1 MSADFLVELGTEE
14 LPPKA
19 LKNLMASFAE
29 TIEANLKAAELSF
42 TAIKPF
48 AAPRRL
54 AVLVENL
61 ASETPSKELVV
72 WGPPAAIAFDKE
84 GQPTKAALAFAEKN
98 GIAASELKAEN
109 DGKAEKLVAR
119 ITAEGKKTVEL
130 LEAVVADALAK
141 LPIAKRMK
149 WGAKR
154 EEFVRPVHWLVM
166 LFGSDVINACIL
178 GLTAGRTT
186 RGHRFHYNNTI
197 DLAKA
202 SDYASVLKNTGFVV
216 ADFAERGATIKQQ
229 VEAEAKKVG
238 GVAVIDPA
246 LLDEVT
252 ALVEWPVALTG
263 KFEERFLAVPAEALI
278 ASMKEHQK
286 YFHVVDVNGKLKN
299 NFITVANIQSKDPSQ
314 IIDGNERVI
323 RPRLS
328 DAAFFFETD
337 KKTTLASLRERLK
350 TIVFQAQLGTIFD
363 KTERVAKLAQF
374 IAEKINVPEILET
387 ASPQA
392 INAFK
397 ITLAVNAKRA
407 GELCKSDLVTNMVGE
422 FDDMQGIAGYY
433 YAVNDGENA
442 EVAAAMNEQ
451 YMPRFAGDQLP
462 KTVTGKI
469 IALADRLDTIS
480 GIFGIGQQPTG
491 SKDPFALRRASI
503 AVLRIL
509 VEEGIALD
517 LRQLLEAALENGHA
531 AQFQRNSQFELEN
544 QFRKPQLA
552 ESILSYMLDRFRAMF
567 EDAKIPVEV
576 FQAVQARNLTEPLNI
591 HERVLAVNEFRSL
604 PQAPALAAANK
615 RVYNIISKQDPDEFT
630 HQVDTKLLTEPAEI
644 ALQNA
649 INAKNTELSPLL
661 KAHEYTKAL
670 ATLADLQEPIDAFFE
685 SVMVMCDDQKLQRN
699 RLALLH
705 KLRVL
710 FLGIADISYL
720 VPTKS

>member
-98 GIAASELKAEN
+98 GIAPSELKAES

-119 ITAEGKKTVEL
+119 ISTEGKKTVEL
-130 LEAVVADALAK
+130 LEAVVVDALAK

-166 LFGSDVINACIL
+166 LFGSEVVNASVL
-178 GLTAGRTT
+178 GLTAGRAS
-186 RGHRFHYNNTI
+186 RGHRFHYNDTI
-197 DLAKA
+197 ELAKA
-202 SDYASVLKNTGFVV
+202 SDYASVLKNTGYVV
-216 ADFAERGATIKQQ
+216 ADFAERSAIIKEQ

-263 KFEERFLAVPAEALI
+263 KFEERFLAVPSEALI

-286 YFHVVDVNGKLKN
+286 YFHVVDANGKLKN
-299 NFITVANIQSKDPSQ
+299 NFITVANIQSKDAAQ
-314 IIDGNERVI
+314 IINGNERVI

-350 TIVFQAQLGTIFD
+350 TIVFQAQLGTIFE
-363 KTERVAKLAQF
+363 KTERVAKLAQL
-374 IAEKINVPEILET
+374 IASKLNADE
-387 ASPQA
+387 AS
-392 INAFK
+392 
-397 ITLAVNAKRA
+397 AVRA

-462 KTVTGKI
+462 ATTTGTI

-503 AVLRIL
+503 AVLRLL
-509 VEEGIALD
+509 VEKNLSLD
-517 LRQLLEAALENGHA
+517 LRELLTFAK
-531 AQFQRNSQFELEN
+531 AQHKNLTVSDELVE
-544 QFRKPQLA
+544 QVLG
-552 ESILSYMLDRFRAMF
+552 YMLDRFRAMF
-567 EDAKIPVEV
+567 EDANIPAEV
-576 FQAVQARNLTEPLNI
+576 FQSVTAKQLSQPLDINQ
-591 HERVLAVNEFRSL
+591 RVLAVNEFSKL
-604 PQAPALAAANK
+604 PQAQALAAANK
-615 RVYNIISKQDPDEFT
+615 RVSNILAK
-630 HQVDTKLLTEPAEI
+630 
-644 ALQNA
+644 QNA
-649 INAKNTELSPLL
+649 AVSTDINAALLQEDAEKNLAQAVSAKAAVVAPLFV
-661 KAHEYTKAL
+661 AREYTKAL
-670 ATLADLQEPIDAFFE
+670 AALADLQPTVDAFFD
-685 SVMVMCDDQKLQRN
+685 SVMVMSDDQALQQN
-699 RLALLH
+699 RLALLQQ
-705 KLRVL
+705 LRGL
-710 FLGIADISYL
+710 FLEVADISYL
-720 VPTKS
+720 VPAKN

>member
-19 LKNLMASFAE
+19 LKNLIASFAE
-29 TIEANLKAAELSF
+29 TIESNLKAAELSF

-119 ITAEGKKTVEL
+119 ITTEGKKTVEL
-130 LEAVVADALAK
+130 LEAVVTDALAK

-166 LFGSDVINACIL
+166 LFGSDVINASIL

-202 SDYASVLKNTGFVV
+202 SDYASVLKDTGFVV

-238 GVAVIDPA
+238 GVAVIDA
-246 LLDEVT
+246 NLLDAVT
-252 ALVEWPVALTG
+252 SLVEWPVALTG
-263 KFEERFLAVPAEALI
+263 KFEERFLAVPSEALI

-286 YFHVVDVNGKLKN
+286 YFHVVDASGKLKN
-299 NFITVANIQSKDPSQ
+299 NFITVANIQSTDPKQ

-350 TIVFQAQLGTIFD
+350 TIVFQAQLGTIYD
-363 KTERVAKLAQF
+363 KTERVAGLAKLIAGKLNADAASAERAAQ
-374 IAEKINVPEILET
+374 
-387 ASPQA
+387 
-392 INAFK
+392 
-397 ITLAVNAKRA
+397 
-407 GELCKSDLVTNMVGE
+407 LCKSDLVTNMVGE

-433 YAVNDGENA
+433 YAINDGENA

-462 KTVTGKI
+462 ATTTGAI
-469 IALADRLDTIS
+469 IALADRLDTIT

-509 VEEGIALD
+509 VEKNLALD
-517 LRQLLEAALENGHA
+517 LRDLLTFAK
-531 AQFQRNSQFELEN
+531 SQHKNLTVGDELVE
-544 QFRKPQLA
+544 QVLA
-552 ESILSYMLDRFRAMF
+552 YMLERFRAFF
-567 EDAKIPVEV
+567 EDANIPAEV
-576 FQAVQARNLTEPLNI
+576 FQSVTAKQLSQPLDINQ
-591 HERVLAVNEFRSL
+591 RVLAVNEFSKL
-604 PQAPALAAANK
+604 PQAQALAAANK
-615 RVYNIISKQDPDEFT
+615 RVSNILAK
-630 HQVDTKLLTEPAEI
+630 
-644 ALQNA
+644 QNA
-649 INAKNTELSPLL
+649 AVSTDVNAVLLQEDAEKTLAQAVNTKAAVVAPLF
-661 KAHEYTKAL
+661 AAREYTKAL
-670 ATLADLQEPIDAFFE
+670 AALADLQQPVDAFFD
-685 SVMVMCDDQKLQRN
+685 SVMVMCEDQALQQN
-699 RLALLH
+699 RLALLQQ
-705 KLRVL
+705 LRGL
-710 FLGIADISYL
+710 FLEVADISYL
-720 VPTKS
+720 VPAKN

>member
-29 TIEANLKAAELSF
+29 TIEANLKAEELSF
-42 TAIKPF
+42 TAVKPF

-98 GIAASELKAEN
+98 GIAASELKAES

-119 ITAEGKKTVEL
+119 ISTQGKKTVEL
-130 LEAVVADALAK
+130 LEAVVTDALAK

-166 LFGSDVINACIL
+166 LFGSDVINASIL
-178 GLTAGRTT
+178 GLTAGRTS
-186 RGHRFHYNNTI
+186 RGHRFHFNNTI
-197 DLAKA
+197 ELANA
-202 SDYASVLKNTGFVV
+202 RDYAATLKNTGYVV
-216 ADFAERGATIKQQ
+216 ADFAERSTIIKEQ

-238 GVAVIDPA
+238 GVAVIDPS

-263 KFEERFLAVPAEALI
+263 KFEERFLVVPSEALI

-286 YFHVVDVNGKLKN
+286 YFHVVDANGKLKN
-299 NFITVANIQSKDPSQ
+299 NFITVANIQSKDASQ

-350 TIVFQAQLGTIFD
+350 TIVFQAQLGTIFE
-363 KTERVAKLAQF
+363 KTERVAKLAQL
-374 IAEKINVPEILET
+374 IASKLNADE
-387 ASPQA
+387 AS
-392 INAFK
+392 
-397 ITLAVNAKRA
+397 AVRA

-433 YAVNDGENA
+433 YALNDGENA

-462 KTVTGKI
+462 ATTTGTI

-503 AVLRIL
+503 AVLRLL
-509 VEEGIALD
+509 VEKNLTLD
-517 LRQLLEAALENGHA
+517 LRELLTFAK
-531 AQFQRNSQFELEN
+531 AQHKNLTVGDELVE
-544 QFRKPQLA
+544 QVLG
-552 ESILSYMLDRFRAMF
+552 YMLDRFRAMF
-567 EDAKIPVEV
+567 EDANIPAEV
-576 FQAVQARNLTEPLNI
+576 FQSVTAKQLSQPLDINQ
-591 HERVLAVNEFRSL
+591 RVLAVNEFSKL
-604 PQAPALAAANK
+604 PQAQALAAANK
-615 RVYNIISKQDPDEFT
+615 RVSNILAK
-630 HQVDTKLLTEPAEI
+630 
-644 ALQNA
+644 QNA
-649 INAKNTELSPLL
+649 AVSTEVNSALLQEDAEKNLAQAVSAKAAVVAPLF
-661 KAHEYTKAL
+661 ASREYTKAL
-670 ATLADLQEPIDAFFE
+670 AALADLQPTVDAFFD
-685 SVMVMCDDQKLQRN
+685 SVMVMCDDQALQQN
-699 RLALLH
+699 RLALLQQ
-705 KLRVL
+705 LRGL
-710 FLGIADISYL
+710 FLEVADISYL
-720 VPTKS
+720 VPAKN

>member
-29 TIEANLKAAELSF
+29 TIEVNLKAAELSF

-61 ASETPSKELVV
+61 AERQADQHHEI
-72 WGPPAAIAFDKE
+72 WGPPAGMCFDSE
-84 GQPTKAALAFAEKN
+84 GNPTKAALAFATKC
-98 GIAASELKAEN
+98 GADISGLKVDS
-109 DGKAEKLVAR
+109 DGKANKLVFRA
-119 ITAEGKKTVEL
+119 TFDGKKSVEL
-130 LEAVVADALAK
+130 LPNIVTDALAK

-166 LFGSDVINACIL
+166 LFGSDVVNASLL

-202 SDYASVLKNTGFVV
+202 SDYASVLKNPGFVV
-216 ADFAERGATIKQQ
+216 ADFAERGTTIKQQ

-286 YFHVVDVNGKLKN
+286 YFHVVDANGKLKN

-337 KKTTLASLRERLK
+337 KKTTLASLRDRLK
-350 TIVFQAQLGTIFD
+350 TIVFQAQLGTIYD
-363 KTERVAKLAQF
+363 KTERVAGLAKLIAGNLNADAASAERAAQ
-374 IAEKINVPEILET
+374 
-387 ASPQA
+387 
-392 INAFK
+392 
-397 ITLAVNAKRA
+397 
-407 GELCKSDLVTNMVGE
+407 LCKSDLVTNMVGE

-462 KTVTGKI
+462 ATTTGAI
-469 IALADRLDTIS
+469 IALADRLDTIT

-509 VEEGIALD
+509 VEKNLALD
-517 LRQLLEAALENGHA
+517 LRDLLTFAKNQHKNLTVGD
-531 AQFQRNSQFELEN
+531 ELVE
-544 QFRKPQLA
+544 QVLA
-552 ESILSYMLDRFRAMF
+552 YMLERFRAFF
-567 EDAKIPVEV
+567 EDANIPAEV
-576 FQAVQARNLTEPLNI
+576 FQSVTAKQLSQPLDINQ
-591 HERVLAVNEFRSL
+591 RVLAVNEFSKL
-604 PQAPALAAANK
+604 PQAQALAAANK
-615 RVYNIISKQDPDEFT
+615 RVSNILAK
-630 HQVDTKLLTEPAEI
+630 
-644 ALQNA
+644 QNA
-649 INAKNTELSPLL
+649 TLSTEVNAALLQEDAEKTLAAAVSAKAAVVAPLF
-661 KAHEYTKAL
+661 AAREYTKAL
-670 ATLADLQEPIDAFFE
+670 AALADLQQPVDAFFD
-685 SVMVMCDDQKLQRN
+685 SVMVMSDDPALQQN
-699 RLALLH
+699 RLALLQQ
-705 KLRVL
+705 LRGL
-710 FLGIADISYL
+710 FLEVADISYL
-720 VPTKS
+720 VPAKN

>member
-1 MSADFLVELGTEE
+1 MSADFLVNDFLVELGTEE

-19 LKNLMASFAE
+19 LKSLMASFAE

-61 ASETPSKELVV
+61 ASETPAKELVV

-119 ITAEGKKTVEL
+119 ITTEGKKTVEL
-130 LEAVVADALAK
+130 LEAVVTDALAK

-166 LFGSDVINACIL
+166 LFGSDVVNASIL

-202 SDYASVLKNTGFVV
+202 SDYASVLKDTGFVV

-252 ALVEWPVALTG
+252 SLVEWPVALTG

-286 YFHVVDVNGKLKN
+286 YFHVVDANGKLKN

-337 KKTTLASLRERLK
+337 KKTTLASLRDRLK
-350 TIVFQAQLGTIFD
+350 TIVFQAQLGTIYD
-363 KTERVAKLAQF
+363 KTERVAGLAKLIAGKLNTDAASAERAAQ
-374 IAEKINVPEILET
+374 
-387 ASPQA
+387 
-392 INAFK
+392 
-397 ITLAVNAKRA
+397 
-407 GELCKSDLVTNMVGE
+407 LCKSDLVTNMVGE

-433 YAVNDGENA
+433 YAINDGENA

-462 KTVTGKI
+462 ATTTGAI
-469 IALADRLDTIS
+469 IALADRLDTIT

-509 VEEGIALD
+509 VEKNLALD
-517 LRQLLEAALENGHA
+517 LRDLLTFAKNQHKNLTVGD
-531 AQFQRNSQFELEN
+531 ELVE
-544 QFRKPQLA
+544 QVLA
-552 ESILSYMLDRFRAMF
+552 YMLERFRAFF
-567 EDAKIPVEV
+567 EDANIPAEV
-576 FQAVQARNLTEPLNI
+576 FQSVTAKQLSQPLDINQ
-591 HERVLAVNEFRSL
+591 RVLAVNEFSKL
-604 PQAPALAAANK
+604 PQAQALAAANK
-615 RVYNIISKQDPDEFT
+615 RVSNILAK
-630 HQVDTKLLTEPAEI
+630 
-644 ALQNA
+644 QNA
-649 INAKNTELSPLL
+649 ALSTEVNSALLQEDAEKNLAQAVSAKASVVAPLF
-661 KAHEYTKAL
+661 AAREYTQAL
-670 ATLADLQEPIDAFFE
+670 AALADLQQPVDAFFD
-685 SVMVMCDDQKLQRN
+685 SVMVMCEDAALQQN
-699 RLALLH
+699 RLALLQQ
-705 KLRVL
+705 LRGL
-710 FLGIADISYL
+710 FLEVADISYL
-720 VPTKS
+720 VPAKN

>member
-19 LKNLMASFAE
+19 LKNLMTSFAE

-166 LFGSDVINACIL
+166 LFGSDVINASIL

-286 YFHVVDVNGKLKN
+286 YFHVVDANGKLKN

-337 KKTTLASLRERLK
+337 KKTTLASLRDRLK
-350 TIVFQAQLGTIFD
+350 TIVFQAQLGTIYD
-363 KTERVAKLAQF
+363 KTERVAGLAKLIAGKLNADAASAERAAQ
-374 IAEKINVPEILET
+374 
-387 ASPQA
+387 
-392 INAFK
+392 
-397 ITLAVNAKRA
+397 
-407 GELCKSDLVTNMVGE
+407 LCKSDLVTNMVGE

-462 KTVTGKI
+462 ATTTGAI
-469 IALADRLDTIS
+469 IALADRLDTIT

-509 VEEGIALD
+509 VEKNLALD
-517 LRQLLEAALENGHA
+517 LRDLLTFAKNQHKNLTVGD
-531 AQFQRNSQFELEN
+531 ELVE
-544 QFRKPQLA
+544 QVLA
-552 ESILSYMLDRFRAMF
+552 YMLERFRAFF
-567 EDAKIPVEV
+567 EDANIPAEV
-576 FQAVQARNLTEPLNI
+576 FQSVTAKQLSQPLDINQ
-591 HERVLAVNEFRSL
+591 RVLAVNEFSKL
-604 PQAPALAAANK
+604 PQAQALAAANK
-615 RVYNIISKQDPDEFT
+615 RVSNILAK
-630 HQVDTKLLTEPAEI
+630 
-644 ALQNA
+644 QNA
-649 INAKNTELSPLL
+649 TLSTEVNAALLQEDAEKTLAAAVSAKAAVVAPLF
-661 KAHEYTKAL
+661 AAREYTKAL
-670 ATLADLQEPIDAFFE
+670 AALADLQQPVDAFFD
-685 SVMVMCDDQKLQRN
+685 SVMVMSDDPALQQN
-699 RLALLH
+699 RLALLQQ
-705 KLRVL
+705 LRGL
-710 FLGIADISYL
+710 FLEVADISYL
-720 VPTKS
+720 VPAKN

>member
-54 AVLVENL
+54 AILVENL

-166 LFGSDVINACIL
+166 LFGSDVVNASLL

-186 RGHRFHYNNTI
+186 RGHRFHHNNTI

-337 KKTTLASLRERLK
+337 KKTTLASLRDRLK
-350 TIVFQAQLGTIFD
+350 TIVFQAQLGTIYD
-363 KTERVAKLAQF
+363 KTERVAGLAKLIAGKLNADAASAERAAQ
-374 IAEKINVPEILET
+374 
-387 ASPQA
+387 
-392 INAFK
+392 
-397 ITLAVNAKRA
+397 
-407 GELCKSDLVTNMVGE
+407 LCKSDLVTNMVGE

-462 KTVTGKI
+462 ATTTGAI

-509 VEEGIALD
+509 VEKNLALD
-517 LRQLLEAALENGHA
+517 LRDLLTFAKNQHKNLTVGD
-531 AQFQRNSQFELEN
+531 ELVE
-544 QFRKPQLA
+544 QVLA
-552 ESILSYMLDRFRAMF
+552 YMLERFRAFF
-567 EDAKIPVEV
+567 EDANIPAEV
-576 FQAVQARNLTEPLNI
+576 FQSVTAKQLSQPLDINQ
-591 HERVLAVNEFRSL
+591 RVLAVNEFSKL
-604 PQAPALAAANK
+604 PQAQALAAANK
-615 RVYNIISKQDPDEFT
+615 RVSNILAK
-630 HQVDTKLLTEPAEI
+630 
-644 ALQNA
+644 QNA
-649 INAKNTELSPLL
+649 TLSTEVNAALLQEDAEKTLAAAVSAKAAVVAPLF
-661 KAHEYTKAL
+661 AAREYTKAL
-670 ATLADLQEPIDAFFE
+670 AALADLQQPVDAFFD
-685 SVMVMCDDQKLQRN
+685 SVMVMSDDPALQQN
-699 RLALLH
+699 RLALLQQ
-705 KLRVL
+705 LRGL
-710 FLGIADISYL
+710 FLEVADISYL
-720 VPTKS
+720 VPAKS

>member
-29 TIEANLKAAELSF
+29 TIENNLKAAEISF

-119 ITAEGKKTVEL
+119 ITTEGKKTVEL
-130 LEAVVADALAK
+130 LEAVVTDALAK

-166 LFGSDVINACIL
+166 LFGSDVINASIL

-202 SDYASVLKNTGFVV
+202 SDYASVLKDTGFVV

-238 GVAVIDPA
+238 GVAVIDA
-246 LLDEVT
+246 NLLDEVT
-252 ALVEWPVALTG
+252 SLVEWPVALTG
-263 KFEERFLAVPAEALI
+263 KFEERFLAVPSEALI

-286 YFHVVDVNGKLKN
+286 YFHVVDANGKLKN

-363 KTERVAKLAQF
+363 KTERVAGLAKLIAGKLNADATSAERAAQ
-374 IAEKINVPEILET
+374 
-387 ASPQA
+387 
-392 INAFK
+392 
-397 ITLAVNAKRA
+397 
-407 GELCKSDLVTNMVGE
+407 LCKSDLVTNMVGE
-422 FDDMQGIAGYY
+422 FDDMQGIAGFY
-433 YAVNDGENA
+433 YAQNDGENA
-442 EVAAAMNEQ
+442 EVAATMNEQ

-462 KTVTGKI
+462 TTTTGAI

-509 VEEGIALD
+509 VEKNLALD
-517 LRQLLEAALENGHA
+517 LRDLLTFAKNQHKNLTVGD
-531 AQFQRNSQFELEN
+531 ELVE
-544 QFRKPQLA
+544 QVLA
-552 ESILSYMLDRFRAMF
+552 YMLERFRAFF
-567 EDAKIPVEV
+567 EDANIPAEV
-576 FQAVQARNLTEPLNI
+576 FQSVTAKQLSQPLDINQ
-591 HERVLAVNEFRSL
+591 RVLAVNEFSKL
-604 PQAPALAAANK
+604 PQAQALAAANK
-615 RVYNIISKQDPDEFT
+615 RVSNILAK
-630 HQVDTKLLTEPAEI
+630 
-644 ALQNA
+644 QNA
-649 INAKNTELSPLL
+649 AVCTDVNAALLQEDAEKNLAQAVSAKAAVVAPLF
-661 KAHEYTKAL
+661 AAREYTKAL
-670 ATLADLQEPIDAFFE
+670 AALADLQPTVDAFFD
-685 SVMVMCDDQKLQRN
+685 SVMVMSDDPALQQN
-699 RLALLH
+699 RLALLQQ
-705 KLRVL
+705 LRGL
-710 FLGIADISYL
+710 FLEVADISYL
-720 VPTKS
+720 VPAKN

>member
-1 MSADFLVELGTEE
+1 MSADFLVNDFLVELGTEE

-19 LKNLMASFAE
+19 LKNLMTSFAE

-61 ASETPSKELVV
+61 ASETPAKELVV

-166 LFGSDVINACIL
+166 LFGSDVVNASLL

-202 SDYASVLKNTGFVV
+202 SDYASVLKDTGFVV

-252 ALVEWPVALTG
+252 SLVEWPVALTG
-263 KFEERFLAVPAEALI
+263 QFEERFLAVPAEALI

-286 YFHVVDVNGKLKN
+286 YFHVVDANGKLKN

-337 KKTTLASLRERLK
+337 KKTTLASLRDRLK
-350 TIVFQAQLGTIFD
+350 TIVFQAQLGTIYD
-363 KTERVAKLAQF
+363 KTERVAGLAKL
-374 IAEKINVPEILET
+374 IAGKLNTDT
-387 ASPQA
+387 ASA
-392 INAFK
+392 E
-397 ITLAVNAKRA
+397 RA
-407 GELCKSDLVTNMVGE
+407 AQLCKSDLVTNMVGE

-462 KTVTGKI
+462 ATTTGAI
-469 IALADRLDTIS
+469 IALADRLDTIT

-509 VEEGIALD
+509 VEKNLALD
-517 LRQLLEAALENGHA
+517 LRDLLTFAKNQHKNLTLGD
-531 AQFQRNSQFELEN
+531 ELVE
-544 QFRKPQLA
+544 QVLA
-552 ESILSYMLDRFRAMF
+552 YMLERFRAFF
-567 EDAKIPVEV
+567 EDANIPAEV
-576 FQAVQARNLTEPLNI
+576 FQSVTAKQLSQPLDINQ
-591 HERVLAVNEFRSL
+591 RVLAVNEFSKL
-604 PQAPALAAANK
+604 PQAQALAAANK
-615 RVYNIISKQDPDEFT
+615 RVSNILAK
-630 HQVDTKLLTEPAEI
+630 
-644 ALQNA
+644 QNA
-649 INAKNTELSPLL
+649 ALSTEVNAALLQEDAEKTLAQAVSAKAAVVAPLF
-661 KAHEYTKAL
+661 AAREYTKAL
-670 ATLADLQEPIDAFFE
+670 AALADLQQPVDAFFDN
-685 SVMVMCDDQKLQRN
+685 VMVMSDDPALQQN
-699 RLALLH
+699 RLALLQQ
-705 KLRVL
+705 LRGL
-710 FLGIADISYL
+710 FLEVADISYL
-720 VPTKS
+720 VPAKN

>member
-166 LFGSDVINACIL
+166 LFGSEVVNASLL

-186 RGHRFHYNNTI
+186 RGHRFHYNSTI
-197 DLAKA
+197 DLTKA

-216 ADFAERGATIKQQ
+216 ADFAERSATIKQQ

-286 YFHVVDVNGKLKN
+286 YFHVVDANGKLKN

-363 KTERVAKLAQF
+363 KTERVAGLAKLIAGKLNADAASAERAAQ
-374 IAEKINVPEILET
+374 
-387 ASPQA
+387 
-392 INAFK
+392 
-397 ITLAVNAKRA
+397 
-407 GELCKSDLVTNMVGE
+407 LCKSDLVTNMVGE

-451 YMPRFAGDQLP
+451 YLPRFAGDQLP
-462 KTVTGKI
+462 ATTTGAI
-469 IALADRLDTIS
+469 IALADRLDTIT

-503 AVLRIL
+503 AVLRLL
-509 VEEGIALD
+509 VEKNLSLD
-517 LRQLLEAALENGHA
+517 LRDLLTFAKNQHKNLTIGD
-531 AQFQRNSQFELEN
+531 ELVE
-544 QFRKPQLA
+544 QVLA
-552 ESILSYMLDRFRAMF
+552 YMLERFRAFF
-567 EDAKIPVEV
+567 EDANIPAEV
-576 FQAVQARNLTEPLNI
+576 FQSVTAKQLSQPLDINQ
-591 HERVLAVNEFRSL
+591 RVLAVNEFSKL
-604 PQAPALAAANK
+604 PQAQALAAANK
-615 RVYNIISKQDPDEFT
+615 RVSNILAK
-630 HQVDTKLLTEPAEI
+630 
-644 ALQNA
+644 QNA
-649 INAKNTELSPLL
+649 ALSTEINTALLQEDAERTLAQAVSAKAALVAPLF
-661 KAHEYTKAL
+661 AAREYTKAL
-670 ATLADLQEPIDAFFE
+670 AALADLQQPVDAFFD
-685 SVMVMCDDQKLQRN
+685 SVMVMSDDPALQQN
-699 RLALLH
+699 RLALLQQ
-705 KLRVL
+705 LRGL
-710 FLGIADISYL
+710 FLEVADISYL
-720 VPTKS
+720 VPAKN

>member
-166 LFGSDVINACIL
+166 LFGSDVVNASLL

-202 SDYASVLKNTGFVV
+202 SDYAGVLKNTGFVV
-216 ADFAERGATIKQQ
+216 ADFAERSATIKQQ
-229 VEAEAKKVG
+229 VEAEAKNVG

-286 YFHVVDVNGKLKN
+286 YFHVVDANGKLKN

-337 KKTTLASLRERLK
+337 KKTTLASLRDRLK

-363 KTERVAKLAQF
+363 KTERVAGLAKLIAGKLNADAASAERAAQ
-374 IAEKINVPEILET
+374 
-387 ASPQA
+387 
-392 INAFK
+392 
-397 ITLAVNAKRA
+397 
-407 GELCKSDLVTNMVGE
+407 LCKSDLVTNMVGE

-462 KTVTGKI
+462 ATTTGAI
-469 IALADRLDTIS
+469 IALADRLDTIT

-509 VEEGIALD
+509 VEKNLALD
-517 LRQLLEAALENGHA
+517 LRDLLTFAKNQHKNLTVGD
-531 AQFQRNSQFELEN
+531 ELVE
-544 QFRKPQLA
+544 QVLA
-552 ESILSYMLDRFRAMF
+552 YMLERFRAFF
-567 EDAKIPVEV
+567 EDANIPAEV
-576 FQAVQARNLTEPLNI
+576 FQSVTAKQLSQPLDINQ
-591 HERVLAVNEFRSL
+591 RVLAVNEFSKL
-604 PQAPALAAANK
+604 PQAQALAAANK
-615 RVYNIISKQDPDEFT
+615 RVSNILAK
-630 HQVDTKLLTEPAEI
+630 
-644 ALQNA
+644 QNA
-649 INAKNTELSPLL
+649 AVSTDVNAALLQEDAEKILAQAVSAKAAVVAPLF
-661 KAHEYTKAL
+661 AAREYTKAL
-670 ATLADLQEPIDAFFE
+670 AALADLQQPVDAFFD
-685 SVMVMCDDQKLQRN
+685 SVMVMSDDPALQQN
-699 RLALLH
+699 RLALLQQ
-705 KLRVL
+705 LRGL
-710 FLGIADISYL
+710 FLEVADISYL
-720 VPTKS
+720 VPAKN

>member
-29 TIEANLKAAELSF
+29 TIENNLTAAELSF

-98 GIAASELKAEN
+98 GIAASELTAEN

-119 ITAEGKKTVEL
+119 ITTEGKKTVEL
-130 LEAVVADALAK
+130 LEAIVADALAK

-166 LFGSDVINACIL
+166 LFGSDVINASIL

-186 RGHRFHYNNTI
+186 HGHRFHYNNTI

-229 VEAEAKKVG
+229 VEAEAKKAG
-238 GVAVIDPA
+238 GVAVIDPN

-252 ALVEWPVALTG
+252 SLVEWPVALTG
-263 KFEERFLAVPAEALI
+263 KFEERFLAVPSEALI

-286 YFHVVDVNGKLKN
+286 YFHVVDANGKLKN
-299 NFITVANIQSKDPSQ
+299 NFITVANIQSKNPSQ

-337 KKTTLASLRERLK
+337 KKNTLASLRERLK
-350 TIVFQAQLGTIFD
+350 TIVFQAQLGTIYD
-363 KTERVAKLAQF
+363 KTERVAGLAKLIAGKLNADATSAERAAQ
-374 IAEKINVPEILET
+374 
-387 ASPQA
+387 
-392 INAFK
+392 
-397 ITLAVNAKRA
+397 
-407 GELCKSDLVTNMVGE
+407 LCKSDLVTNMVGE

-462 KTVTGKI
+462 ATTTGAI
-469 IALADRLDTIS
+469 IALADRLDTIT

-503 AVLRIL
+503 AVLRLLIEGKL
-509 VEEGIALD
+509 VEKNLALD
-517 LRQLLEAALENGHA
+517 LRDLLTFAK
-531 AQFQRNSQFELEN
+531 SQHKNLTVGDELVE
-544 QFRKPQLA
+544 QVLA
-552 ESILSYMLDRFRAMF
+552 YMLERFRAFF
-567 EDAKIPVEV
+567 EDANIPAEV
-576 FQAVQARNLTEPLNI
+576 FQSVTAKQLSQPLDINL
-591 HERVLAVNEFRSL
+591 RVLAVNEFSKL
-604 PQAPALAAANK
+604 PQAQALAAANK
-615 RVYNIISKQDPDEFT
+615 RVSNILAK
-630 HQVDTKLLTEPAEI
+630 
-644 ALQNA
+644 QNA
-649 INAKNTELSPLL
+649 AVSTDVNAALLQEDAEKNLAQAVSAKAAVVAPLF
-661 KAHEYTKAL
+661 ASREYTKAL
-670 ATLADLQEPIDAFFE
+670 AALADLQQPVDAFFD
-685 SVMVMCDDQKLQRN
+685 SVMVMCDDQALQQN
-699 RLALLH
+699 RLALLQQ
-705 KLRVL
+705 LRGL
-710 FLGIADISYL
+710 FLEVADISYL
-720 VPTKS
+720 VPAKN

>member
-29 TIEANLKAAELSF
+29 TIENNLKAAELSF

-98 GIAASELKAEN
+98 GIAASELKAES

-119 ITAEGKKTVEL
+119 ITTEGKKTVEL
-130 LEAVVADALAK
+130 LEAVVTDALAK

-166 LFGSDVINACIL
+166 LFGSDVINASIL

-202 SDYASVLKNTGFVV
+202 SDYASVLKDTGFVV

-238 GVAVIDPA
+238 GVAVIDA
-246 LLDEVT
+246 NLLDEVT

-263 KFEERFLAVPAEALI
+263 KFEERFLAVPSEALI

-286 YFHVVDVNGKLKN
+286 YFHVVDANGKLKN

-363 KTERVAKLAQF
+363 KTERVAGLAKLIAGKLNADAASAERAAQ
-374 IAEKINVPEILET
+374 
-387 ASPQA
+387 
-392 INAFK
+392 
-397 ITLAVNAKRA
+397 
-407 GELCKSDLVTNMVGE
+407 LCKSDLVTNMVGE

-433 YAVNDGENA
+433 YAVNDGENT

-462 KTVTGKI
+462 ATTTGAI
-469 IALADRLDTIS
+469 IALADRLDTIT

-509 VEEGIALD
+509 VEKNLALD
-517 LRQLLEAALENGHA
+517 LRDLLTFAKNQHKNLTVGD
-531 AQFQRNSQFELEN
+531 ELVE
-544 QFRKPQLA
+544 QVLA
-552 ESILSYMLDRFRAMF
+552 YMLERFRAFF
-567 EDAKIPVEV
+567 EDANIPAEV
-576 FQAVQARNLTEPLNI
+576 FQSVTAKQLSQPLDINQ
-591 HERVLAVNEFRSL
+591 RVLAVNEFSKL
-604 PQAPALAAANK
+604 PQAQALAAANK
-615 RVYNIISKQDPDEFT
+615 RVSNILAK
-630 HQVDTKLLTEPAEI
+630 
-644 ALQNA
+644 QNA
-649 INAKNTELSPLL
+649 ALSTTVNATLLQEDAEKTLAQAVSAKAAIVAPLF
-661 KAHEYTKAL
+661 ATREYTKAL
-670 ATLADLQEPIDAFFE
+670 AALADLQQPVDAFFD
-685 SVMVMCDDQKLQRN
+685 SVMVMCEDPALQQN
-699 RLALLH
+699 RLALLQQ
-705 KLRVL
+705 LRGL
-710 FLGIADISYL
+710 FLEVADISYL
-720 VPTKS
+720 VPAKN